1 MNLSMNIEP
10 SPNAALASDDARWK
24 SSSTSYVINQAKLTN
39 ITRTQPENV
48 KFILPTRCKIAIVDN
63 ANLILKCQLTDIE
76 VTWDN

>member
-39 ITRTQPENV
+39 INRTQPENV
-48 KFILPTRCKIAIVDN
+48 KFSTETVWV
-63 ANLILKCQLTDIE
+63 LKTHRVLR
-76 VTWDN
+76 